1 MSTSSRCRRRL
12 PAVVAAVAVA
22 LLALSP
28 GVSQASQVSGPG
40 TSPTPPTMRAAPPA
54 VVTPTPE
61 PRHRVI
67 TTYVHRVRTR
77 DPVVFLT
84 VDDGWTRDPAFL
96 ALVRRQHLP
105 VTVFLTN
112 AASSR
117 GRDGYFQ
124 QLQSAG
130 AVIENHTL
138 THADLTLV
146 SAAERT
152 RQICSPEGL
161 DHLLFGTRPTLLRPP
176 FGATSAAVLA
186 TAESCG
192 IRAVVGWDAVMPA
205 QGDLQTWFG
214 SPTLHAGDIVLMH
227 FQPGMVGQVLRL
239 ERIAAAAHLRFA
251 LLENYLDH
259 PVS

>member
-1 MSTSSRCRRRL
+1 MTRTSRRRS
-12 PAVVAAVAVA
+12 PALVAAVACA

-28 GVSQASQVSGPG
+28 GVSQASQATGPG
-40 TSPTPPTMRAAPPA
+40 TAPAQSPTLRAAPPA
-54 VVTPTPE
+54 VVAPT

-77 DPVVFLT
+77 DRVVFLT

-105 VTVFLTN
+105 LTVFLTN

-117 GRDGYFQ
+117 GREGYFR
-124 QLQSAG
+124 QLQAAG

-138 THADLTLV
+138 THRDLTLV
-146 SAAERT
+146 SPTERV
-152 RQICSPEGL
+152 RQICAAQVL
-161 DHLLFGTRPTLLRPP
+161 DHQLFGTRPTLLRPP
-176 FGATSAAVLA
+176 FGATGAAVIA
-186 TAESCG
+186 AAESCG

-205 QGDLQTWFG
+205 QGTLQTWFG

-239 ERIAAAAHLRFA
+239 ERIVAAAHLRFA
-251 LLENYLDH
+251 LLENYLDGA
-259 PVS
+259 VS